1 MNASSRPLWEDNV
14 RGVIMSDGFLNF
26 VGHFS
31 LLHIL
36 RG

>member
-1 MNASSRPLWEDNV
+1 MNAESRPLWEDNV
-14 RGVIMSDGFLNF
+14 REVIMSDGYLNF
-26 VGHFS
+26 VGQLS